1 MQFFLVCASQGLE
14 MAHVVEGQFGS
25 NCYDPSSSKLPAK
38 SFGWDIVVTQSHL
51 CADCPAAL
59 ISFGQPGL
67 KQGRQAPESEDYN
80 MGMSQNRCPF
90 FPIQKYIFGPEKAQ
104 FPRHSHID
112 LRSGWRNHIIASTCS

>member
-1 MQFFLVCASQGLE
+1 

-38 SFGWDIVVTQSHL
+38 VLGGNIFVTQSQR
-51 CADCPAAL
+51 CADRPAAW

-90 FPIQKYIFGPEKAQ
+90 SPIQKYIFGTRKGTI
-104 FPRHSHID
+104 S
-112 LRSGWRNHIIASTCS
+112 